1 MECAYL
7 SRHQILL
14 LHFCCSNFS
23 ALALIQLRLPTR
35 NCILVLPGREEIVS
49 FAAMAKFSP
58 FIGTQFIMV
67 TWLSIFDREIGNQ
80 NSSMENMSSR
90 SACARPVDCKL
101 VQVGEKNNKSRKCV
115 LFVVSVPTAF
125 RIGVKL
131 KSCGPNM
138 ARHIILCGLRKLN
151 KHVNFHHAS

>member
-1 MECAYL
+1 MLTQNNLVPNSVQPQDQKSAEKVCWHGMCL
-7 SRHQILL
+7 SFPPSNTL

-101 VQVGEKNNKSRKCV
+101 VQVGENNNKSRKCV
-115 LFVVSVPTAF
+115 LFAF
-125 RIGVKL
+125 
-131 KSCGPNM
+131 
-138 ARHIILCGLRKLN
+138 A
-151 KHVNFHHAS
+151 